1 MTDCVSGVGLSVSSG
16 VSSGVRSGIARLTLC
31 ATLLLVLSGCVAGPR
46 DPTLGTP
53 RIDTRHES
61 ISHDSRAR
69 YIILHYTQETF
80 ERSVEI
86 LTRGRVSSHYLVSD
100 TAKPRSYRLV
110 AEDRRAWHA
119 GQSFW
124 QGESALNASSIG
136 IEIVNLGPTGNA
148 DGSFHPYPQTQIDE
162 VIRLVR
168 DIAQRHQ
175 VAPHRILGHSDIAPQ
190 RKVDPG
196 PQFPWRQ
203 FFEAGLVPW
212 PDEEQVRALQPSY
225 ADLLPQIAWFQDQL
239 ASYGFQVPRNGVLD
253 AETRR
258 VISNF
263 QAKYRPARHDGE
275 PDAETAAILAV
286 LARPEG
292 RVMRQS
298 DGRVSV
304 YRWRDQ

>member
-1 MTDCVSGVGLSVSSG
+1 MPMNHSTFGAGLNVMY
-16 VSSGVRSGIARLTLC
+16 VALC
-31 ATLLLVLSGCVAGPR
+31 AALLLTLSGCMAGR
-46 DPTLGTP
+46 GDSGSGEP
-53 RIDTRHES
+53 RIDTRHQS
-61 ISHDSRAR
+61 LNHDSRAR

-80 ERSVEI
+80 ERSLEI

-148 DGSFHPYPQTQIDE
+148 DGSFHPYPQSQIDE

-190 RKVDPG
+190 RKIDPG

-212 PDEEQVRALQPSY
+212 PDEAQVHAALPDYTSQ
-225 ADLLPQIAWFQDQL
+225 LPDVVWYQSQL
-239 ASYGFQVPRNGVLD
+239 ADYGFQVPRTGLLD
-253 AETRR
+253 PETRR

-263 QAKYRPARHDGE
+263 QAKYRPSRHDGE

-292 RVMRQS
+292 RVMRQA
-298 DGRVSV
+298 DGSVAV
-304 YRWRDQ
+304 YRWRDQK